1 MDRFEAM
8 SMLLTAVDGGR
19 LSAAAREMRVP
30 ISTLSRK
37 VAELE
42 AFLGTKLLIRT
53 TRNLTLT
60 DAGISYVAAVRRILE
75 EVEEA
80 ERDAAGEFQT
90 PRGTLVITVLTMA
103 HAILRQGGVDVGKM
117 AFPGPINLVEI

>member
-8 SMLLTAVDGGR
+8 SMVLTAVDGGR

-37 VAELE
+37 VADLD
-42 AFLGTKLLIRT
+42 AFLGTKLLICT

-60 DAGISYVAAVRRILE
+60 DAASPMSQRC
-75 EVEEA
+75 
-80 ERDAAGEFQT
+80 DEFWKT
-90 PRGTLVITVLTMA
+90 WRSREG
-103 HAILRQGGVDVGKM
+103 RCR
-117 AFPGPINLVEI
+117 

>member
-75 EVEEA
+75 E
-80 ERDAAGEFQT
+80 RSRK
-90 PRGTLVITVLTMA
+90 PRGTLQVSFRRRGA
-103 HAILRQGGVDVGKM
+103 HSSSQFSQWPTRFCVRAAWMSEKWPSPAQSI
-117 AFPGPINLVEI
+117 